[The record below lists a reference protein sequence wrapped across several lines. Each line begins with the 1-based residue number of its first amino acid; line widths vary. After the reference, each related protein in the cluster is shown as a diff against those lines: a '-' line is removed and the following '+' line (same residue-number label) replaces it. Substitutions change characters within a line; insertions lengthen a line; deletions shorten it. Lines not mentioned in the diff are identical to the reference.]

1 MKCIC
6 VGAGDKP
13 NKNIVKESGDLL
25 VAVDGGWNYI
35 DENIVDMVV
44 GDFDSLGYQPDS
56 DKVVKLEVRKD
67 YTDMWVA
74 CQKGYELG
82 YREFWLY
89 GATGG
94 RFDHTIA
101 NIQLATNLAKKGC
114 EVVVKDN
121 SFDLIVTSSQVVLD
135 DMVGRN
141 VSVFAVDN
149 AVVDLIG
156 LDYSA
161 QNLTI
166 NNDFPIGVSNRVVQE
181 RAVVKI
187 RRGVAVIVVDFA

>member
-44 GDFDSLGYQPDS
+44 GDFDSLGYEPDS

-94 RFDHTIA
+94 RFDHTLA

-121 SFDLIVTSSQVVLD
+121 SFDLFVTRTQVVLD
-135 DMVGRN
+135 DMAGRG

>member
-13 NKNIVKESGDLL
+13 DKNIVKESGDMLI
-25 VAVDGGWNYI
+25 AVDGGWNYL
-35 DENIVDMVV
+35 DESIVDIVV
-44 GDFDSLGYQPDS
+44 GDFDSLGYQPDG

-74 CQKGYELG
+74 CQKGYESG

-94 RFDHTIA
+94 RFDHTLA
-101 NIQLATNLAKKGC
+101 NIQLATYLAKKGC
-114 EVVVKDN
+114 IVVVKDN
-121 SFDLIVTSSQVVLD
+121 AFDLIVTASQVVLD
-135 DMVGRN
+135 DMVGRA
-141 VSVFAVDN
+141 VSVFAVDS

-156 LDYSA
+156 LDYSV

-166 NNDFPIGVSNRVVQE
+166 NNDFPIGVSNRVVKE
-181 RAVVKI
+181 HAVVKI
-187 RRGVAVIVVDFA
+187 RHGVAIIMVDFA

>member
-6 VGAGDKP
+6 VGAGEKP
-13 NKNIVKESGDLL
+13 NKSIVKESGDLL

-35 DENIVDMVV
+35 DENVVDMVV

-74 CQKGYELG
+74 CQKGYESG

-94 RFDHTIA
+94 RFDHTLA
-101 NIQLATNLAKKGC
+101 NIQLATHLAKNGC
-114 EVVVKDN
+114 TVVVKDN
-121 SFDLIVTSSQVVLD
+121 AFDLFVTSSQVVID
-135 DMVGRN
+135 DMVGRG
-141 VSVFAVDN
+141 VSVFAVDS

-181 RAVVKI
+181 RAVVKV
-187 RRGVAVIVVDFA
+187 RRGVAVIVVDFE

>member
-1 MKCIC
+1 
-6 VGAGDKP
+6 
-13 NKNIVKESGDLL
+13 
-25 VAVDGGWNYI
+25 
-35 DENIVDMVV
+35 MVV
-44 GDFDSLGYQPDS
+44 GDFDSLGYEPDS

-94 RFDHTIA
+94 RFDHTLA

-114 EVVVKDN
+114 EVAVKDN
-121 SFDLIVTSSQVVLD
+121 SFDLFVTRTQVVLD
-135 DMVGRN
+135 DMAGRG